1 MSQSGGAPS
10 CNSLLREI
18 ENGRVWHLE
27 REVDNDSDG
36 KGMTGVKTVPEVF
49 LTRLSATKI
58 PLQKFVDD
66 LFNVIFTPNEGITAL
81 PPCVKYLM
89 DFLDA
94 EAARLQIN
102 DPEVLHTWKNNALP
116 LRYWIS
122 IIKSPDVVFDVRKNN
137 NIDSCLSVIAQT
149 FIDAT
154 YYEDMTID
162 KSSQSSRLLYCKEIP
177 TYKQHVREFYGEITT
192 CRPVTEAEVDAA
204 FTKNKTETT
213 LRRRSA
219 LYELFN
225 YGCRFSEELREAL
238 QDKGYRDLANQFSY
252 IADAGLDNSDSAAF
266 DPVKV

>member
-1 MSQSGGAPS
+1 MIHVLYSSTTSARNEQSFKERYFS

-102 DPEVLHTWKNNALP
+102 DPEV
-116 LRYWIS
+116 
-122 IIKSPDVVFDVRKNN
+122 
-137 NIDSCLSVIAQT
+137 CLSGVHIKCYIT
-149 FIDAT
+149 
-154 YYEDMTID
+154 
-162 KSSQSSRLLYCKEIP
+162 
-177 TYKQHVREFYGEITT
+177 VEF
-192 CRPVTEAEVDAA
+192 
-204 FTKNKTETT
+204 
-213 LRRRSA
+213 
-219 LYELFN
+219 
-225 YGCRFSEELREAL
+225 
-238 QDKGYRDLANQFSY
+238 
-252 IADAGLDNSDSAAF
+252 
-266 DPVKV
+266 